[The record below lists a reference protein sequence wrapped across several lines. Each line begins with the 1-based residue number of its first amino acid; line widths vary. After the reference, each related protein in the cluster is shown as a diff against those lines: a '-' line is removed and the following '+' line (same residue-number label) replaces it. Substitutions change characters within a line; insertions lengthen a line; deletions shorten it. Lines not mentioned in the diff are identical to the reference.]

1 MLIFKLFALDIQMFY
16 KCFTKMIVSNMILLI
31 VNFLFY
37 SILLIFFIR

>member
-1 MLIFKLFALDIQMFY
+1 MFY

-37 SILLIFFIR
+37 SILLIFFIG